1 MAKSTKGIDSQNG
14 ELPKVALKSPVVKE
28 NLPLPYVHY
37 PNHYG
42 TFFMFS
48 NAPKEQLYFCKCNK
62 VAIQNSLE
70 LKQKQQEDPTKNY
83 SKDAPLPTPL
93 FPKEISEESLE
104 KDLSK
109 LLKFKEKVCHRCNL
123 ATPSLRYC
131 HEMYGGNFKQYFG
144 WYINQTQYRL
154 GITKFDYIRD
164 YAPDELIEEID
175 SLNKKFKKRNSLAQE
190 LQEQNDLNNPK
201 LSTLDKQI
209 RKLKRKIT
217 KRVENVTREEF
228 GFRKIGE
235 GNVSETILTKI
246 VKRIFPSYEVI
257 RHHRPNWLEGL
268 ELDIF
273 LPKLSIGIEYQ
284 GQQHYHPVEA
294 WGGKEALKDLKKRD
308 KRKKEICDQNGIDL
322 IEVDYTEP
330 LQEEYIRQKLEYYIS

>member
-1 MAKSTKGIDSQNG
+1 
-14 ELPKVALKSPVVKE
+14 
-28 NLPLPYVHY
+28 
-37 PNHYG
+37 
-42 TFFMFS
+42 
-48 NAPKEQLYFCKCNK
+48 
-62 VAIQNSLE
+62 
-70 LKQKQQEDPTKNY
+70 
-83 SKDAPLPTPL
+83 
-93 FPKEISEESLE
+93 
-104 KDLSK
+104 
-109 LLKFKEKVCHRCNL
+109 
-123 ATPSLRYC
+123 
-131 HEMYGGNFKQYFG
+131 MYGGNFKQYFG

-154 GITKFDYIRD
+154 GITKFDYIEN
-164 YAPDELIEEID
+164 YAPDELIEKID
-175 SLNKKFKKRNSLAQE
+175 LLNKTLNKKNYLAQE

-217 KRVENVTREEF
+217 KKVENVTREEF

-257 RHHRPNWLEGL
+257 RHHRPNWLKGL

-273 LPKLSIGIEYQ
+273 IPKLSIGIEYQ

-330 LQEEYIRQKLEYYIS
+330 LQEEYIRQKLDHYDR